1 MYASMATILRRS
13 YGGAAVSF
21 SSSISLS
28 RRFVSTSSVAVS
40 FPRDSDAIDSFNAI
54 KSYLQ
59 GHFVFFFLL
68 FLQQYYPYV

>member
-1 MYASMATILRRS
+1 MATILRRS

-40 FPRDSDAIDSFNAI
+40 DAMDSFNTLSAI
-54 KSYLQ
+54 KSYLR